1 VAAAFVGLA
10 DTLVDDYDVIDVLD
24 RLVGYS
30 VSLRTWSAQ
39 AALNRL
45 GAGVSGDATS
55 QANNIVSAYPDLDA
69 LEAWALE
76 RVQNLQQPGSF
87 AEPSPGHVVIDREA
101 RREHLENVAREDAQ
115 MRINNVPAPGIPI
128 QPR

>member
-45 GAGVSGDATS
+45 GAGVWIWRR
-55 QANNIVSAYPDLDA
+55 NIAGEQHCVSLPRPG
-69 LEAWALE
+69 
-76 RVQNLQQPGSF
+76 RVGGVG
-87 AEPSPGHVVIDREA
+87 A
-101 RREHLENVAREDAQ
+101 
-115 MRINNVPAPGIPI
+115 
-128 QPR
+128 